1 MKKLIIGTRGS
12 KLALWQA
19 NYVRKLLNN
28 EFPGLQVALKIIK
41 TTGDLVQNKA
51 LPEIG
56 GKGLF
61 TKEIESALLEESID
75 LGVHSLKDLP
85 SDLPSGLK
93 FVCTPEREDPRDAF
107 VSLKWDKFSDLPPGA
122 IIATGS
128 TRRKAQIQNLR
139 QDIKF
144 HDLRGNI
151 DTRLKKLER
160 NGWDGIIMA
169 AAAMIRMGLKA
180 NISEKMDPNLF
191 IPAAGQ
197 GAIGLEIKSSRLEV
211 LKILNKINHRPSM
224 LAVSAERK
232 FMQILEGGCSIPLG
246 AWGREAEGKFY
257 FSGFFA
263 RGKNRTLLKTVSG
276 TIEESDIM
284 AEAMALEFKRL
295 NS

>member
-1 MKKLIIGTRGS
+1 MNKLIIGTRGS
-12 KLALWQA
+12 RLALWQA
-19 NYVRKLLNN
+19 NYVSKLLKK
-28 EFPGLQVALKIIK
+28 EHPGLKVTLEIIK
-41 TTGDLVQNKA
+41 TSGDIIQNKA

-56 GKGLF
+56 GKALF
-61 TKEIESALLEESID
+61 TKEIETALLEESVD

-85 SDLPSGLK
+85 SALPDGLK

-107 VSLKWDKFSDLPPGA
+107 VSFKWKNFSDLPPGA

-128 TRRKAQIQNLR
+128 VRRKTQIQNVR
-139 QDIKF
+139 QDINF
-144 HDLRGNI
+144 RDLRGNI
-151 DTRLKKLER
+151 ETRLKKLKK

-169 AAAMIRMGLKA
+169 AAALIRMELKS

-191 IPAAGQ
+191 IPAVGQ

-211 LKILNKINHRPSM
+211 LKILNKINHRPTM

-263 RGKNRTLLKTVSG
+263 GFKKRTLIKTVFGAIDQADS
-276 TIEESDIM
+276 M
-284 AEAMALEFKRL
+284 AEAMALEIKSL

>member
-211 LKILNKINHRPSM
+211 LKILNKINHRPTM